1 MAAVHRVRCAVSCHG
16 GETQKW
22 NKRQPFVAFMLKMTL
37 SHPPPPPNNLEHQKL
52 TCSGADIVISFRA
65 HTYKQFS
72 NTVPHASSNG
82 NHRLQIFLT
91 TRDDRSFTTETA
103 KHSLELDPN
112 VVMGGIHISECGCNA
127 RLQSHDTDDQLK
139 AVVETDV
146 SLHTSDDRLRA
157 NVYSFQRKGCCPLVR
172 WLHKHNNSLYS

>member
-1 MAAVHRVRCAVSCHG
+1 M
-16 GETQKW
+16 ED
-22 NKRQPFVAFMLKMTL
+22 
-37 SHPPPPPNNLEHQKL
+37 QKL
-52 TCSGADIVISFRA
+52 TCSDADIVISFRA
-65 HTYKQFS
+65 HTYEQFP
-72 NTVPHASSNG
+72 NTVPHASSHG

-157 NVYSFQRKGCCPLVR
+157 NVYSFQREGCCPLVR
-172 WLHKHNNSLYS
+172 